1 MSTGELPSTTRAIV
15 QALTQAIVEH
25 RLAAGSKLAE
35 SKLAAQFGVSRTLVR
50 QALFQLSQ
58 QGLIRM
64 EPSRGAYVA
73 SPSVDEAREV
83 FAVRRMLEA
92 EMIRALVRQIHPTMI
107 EALEQ
112 HLQHEQDALDA
123 HDTPQ
128 SNTLL
133 GDFHVRLAELL
144 GNRVLLH
151 TLSALVARCS
161 LITLMYQPAH
171 EARHAHAEHA
181 AIVQAM
187 AANNAVLAVQRMDE
201 HLRHVEAGLELPA
214 R

>member
-1 MSTGELPSTTRAIV
+1 MPTGELPSTTRAIV
-15 QALTQAIVEH
+15 QSLTQAIVEH

-92 EMIRALVRQIHPTMI
+92 EMIRALVRQINPAMI

-112 HLQHEQDALDA
+112 HLQREQGALDA
-123 HDTPQ
+123 HDTTQ

-187 AANNAVLAVQRMDE
+187 AASNALLAVQRMDE
-201 HLRHVEAGLELPA
+201 HLRHVEAGLELPP